1 MIRGPRTRALI
12 ASLALAACSANASAD
27 DNTER
32 IRLLEQK
39 LEHSLQL
46 IEALQQ
52 QVEALRAEAAGK
64 AAPPA
69 PEARVAAVERRL
81 DEIAA
86 AGAAA
91 SGALPLHGFADVLG
105 GYDDTA
111 HPALAPGRKGFAL
124 GSLDLYLTPHLG
136 GQVRS
141 LIELVFE
148 MGDDGE
154 QVTDLER
161 AQIGYAFNDALTL
174 WAGRYHNPYGYW
186 NTAYH
191 HGAQLQTSIL
201 RPRFIDF
208 EDRGGILPAH
218 GVGLWATGHL
228 ALGGQH
234 FGYDAYLANAPSI
247 DDSGTLDIHAAGREE
262 FHAMSGLTLSWSPAP
277 DLTVGI
283 HGLASRVELPAGGA
297 SRVRMFGGFAAF
309 DDGRWEL
316 IGEGYRFANR
326 DDADGAERR
335 TSNAWFVQTAYRSA
349 YGTPF
354 LRFERASLDREDRYF
369 ASQAKGFSYRRTALG
384 LRLDL
389 TANAALKLE
398 LTRSVVEDLP
408 GEADGNAAH
417 VQYAVGF

>member
-1 MIRGPRTRALI
+1 MIRGPRSRAL
-12 ASLALAACSANASAD
+12 LALLALTVCSANASAAD
-27 DNTER
+27 DER

-52 QVEALRAEAAGK
+52 QVEALRAAAGRTV
-64 AAPPA
+64 PPA
-69 PEARVAAVERRL
+69 PEARVAAVERRV
-81 DEIAA
+81 DELADA
-86 AGAAA
+86 AGATA
-91 SGALPLHGFADVLG
+91 GALPLHGFADVLA
-105 GYDDTA
+105 GYDETA
-111 HPALAPGRKGFAL
+111 HPALVPGRKGFAL
-124 GSLDLYLTPHLG
+124 GSLDLYLTPDLG

-148 MGDDGE
+148 MEDDGE
-154 QVTDLER
+154 LITDLER
-161 AQIGYAFNDALTL
+161 AQIGYAFNNALTL
-174 WAGRYHNPYGYW
+174 WVGRYHNPYGYW

-201 RPRFIDF
+201 RPRFIEF

-218 GVGLWATGHL
+218 GVGLWATGRFL
-228 ALGGQH
+228 IGGQR

-247 DDSGTLDIHAAGREE
+247 DGSGTLAIHAAGREE
-262 FHAMSGLTLSWSPAP
+262 FHAMTGLTLSWSPAPAP

-297 SRVRMFGGFAAF
+297 SKMRMFGGFAAF

-316 IGEGYRFANR
+316 IGEAYRFSNR
-326 DDADGAERR
+326 DDADGAERHGS
-335 TSNAWFVQTAYRSA
+335 TAWFVQAAFRSA

-354 LRFERASLDREDRYF
+354 LRFERASLDQDDRYF
-369 ASQAKGFSYRRTALG
+369 TRQSQAFSYRRTALG

-389 TANAALKLE
+389 TATAALKLE

-408 GEADGNAAH
+408 GEADVDAAR